1 MGRIS
6 EEVSEEKYKLSL
18 PDAQE
23 HSEDLKIH
31 TSNKA
36 AQNKHHIKLHNLCSR
51 ELKMQNLFL
60 SKAGPH
66 TFKKIK
72 KLSEFIPQHSSPEL
86 KQMWYAHKG

>member
-6 EEVSEEKYKLSL
+6 EEISEEKYKLSL

-36 AQNKHHIKLHNLCSR
+36 AQNKHHIKLHNLVHV
-51 ELKMQNLFL
+51 N
-60 SKAGPH
+60 
-66 TFKKIK
+66 
-72 KLSEFIPQHSSPEL
+72 
-86 KQMWYAHKG
+86 